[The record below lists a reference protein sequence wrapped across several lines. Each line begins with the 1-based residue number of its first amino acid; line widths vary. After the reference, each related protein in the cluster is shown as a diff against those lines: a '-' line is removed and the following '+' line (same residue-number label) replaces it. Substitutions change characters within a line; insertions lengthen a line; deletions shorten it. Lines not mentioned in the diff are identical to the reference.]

1 MDMRIELGTGMDIA
15 MRTDMCICMCI
26 GMHTDMSIGMCT
38 EMCIDVHRHVY
49 SPVRT
54 SCPWAIPCVP
64 HVFTYIH
71 NHWVY
76 SPWDVWALVG
86 SCGWLCEHEGQ
97 SALLRQVRAYTHAH
111 TQTQTQT
118 QTHTHMHAR
127 TCGDAWHTL
136 AAAGA
141 ARSLRCR
148 GRGDPADAAC
158 RGPATAALAVCAGH
172 TMGS

>member
-1 MDMRIELGTGMDIA
+1 MR
-15 MRTDMCICMCI
+15 
-26 GMHTDMSIGMCT
+26 TDMSIGMCI

-54 SCPWAIPCVP
+54 SCPWATPCVP

-76 SPWDVWALVG
+76 SLWDVWALVG

-118 QTHTHMHAR
+118 QTHTHTHAR
-127 TCGDAWHTL
+127 THVWGCVAHIGSCWRCSVSPMPRTR
-136 AAAGA
+136 
-141 ARSLRCR
+141 RSGGRCMPR
-148 GRGDPADAAC
+148 PCDCCAHRVC
-158 RGPATAALAVCAGH
+158 RSHDGFMTAALN
-172 TMGS
+172 S